1 MKQVFQ
7 LSDSSKIAGSII
19 ESGKVTSKCFVKAY
33 RNDEMIFDGTLL
45 SLRREK
51 DQVKE
56 VVSGT
61 ECGIGLKD
69 FNDLKEKDVLKFF
82 TREKKMKKNLSLELI
97 KEERKN
103 ARIKKISEL
112 VKRAIADTFQ
122 SVRFYRSKLQQPSL
136 FSF

>member
-1 MKQVFQ
+1 MGENELIETLIGEALVKQVFQ

-82 TREKKMKKNLSLELI
+82 TREKNEKK
-97 KEERKN
+97 
-103 ARIKKISEL
+103 
-112 VKRAIADTFQ
+112 
-122 SVRFYRSKLQQPSL
+122 P
-136 FSF
+136 